1 MDSNSVEAQRPR
13 AARELV
19 EQRGV
24 GVLATVSSRLAG
36 YPYASLT
43 NYAVDD
49 HGRPLFLFS
58 TLAVHTSNLLQEPK
72 ASLLVFREEALQD
85 PLSTARVNVMGTV
98 HSVAG
103 SEIDS
108 ARATY
113 LLRHPSSAQYIDFGD
128 FAIYRMTITD
138 VYLIAGFGEMG
149 WVAAA
154 DYVRAL

>member
-1 MDSNSVEAQRPR
+1 VDSNSEEAKRSR

-19 EQRGV
+19 ERRGV
-24 GVLATVSSRLAG
+24 GVLATHSSGHIG

-49 HGRPLFLFS
+49 NGRPLFLFS
-58 TLAVHTSNLLQEPK
+58 TLALHTSNLLEEPK
-72 ASLLVFREEALQD
+72 ASLLVFEEEALQD
-85 PLSTARVNVMGTV
+85 PLSAARANVMGTV
-98 HSVAG
+98 HAVTG
-103 SEIDS
+103 GEIDS
-108 ARATY
+108 ARAAY
-113 LLRHPSSAQYIDFGD
+113 LQRHPSSALYIDFGD
-128 FAIYRMTITD
+128 FAMYRMTITD

>member
-1 MDSNSVEAQRPR
+1 MDSDLDEARRPR

-24 GVLATVSSRLAG
+24 GILATISSRLAG

-58 TLAVHTSNLLQEPK
+58 TLAVHTCNLLEEPK
-72 ASLLVFREEALQD
+72 ASLLVFEEEALQD
-85 PLSTARVNVMGTV
+85 PLSAARVNVMGTV
-98 HSVAG
+98 SVVAG
-103 SEIDS
+103 SETEA

-113 LLRHPSSAQYIDFGD
+113 LRRHPSSSLYIDFGD
-128 FAIYRMTITD
+128 FALYRMTITD
-138 VYLIAGFGEMG
+138 IYLIAGFGEMG